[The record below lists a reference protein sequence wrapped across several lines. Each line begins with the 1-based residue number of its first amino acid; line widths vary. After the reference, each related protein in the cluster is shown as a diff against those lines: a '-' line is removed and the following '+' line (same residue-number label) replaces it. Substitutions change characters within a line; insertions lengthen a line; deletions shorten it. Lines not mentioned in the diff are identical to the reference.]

1 MREWVLLEFLAG
13 RVGATALR
21 RDLRGDESPEA
32 PPVPPSPEYLELEL
46 LPRHLLRLC
55 DAVLDRELDAAL
67 LAPIASRLRSSAR
80 FRRSRQDPDRRV
92 VEEVLEAWSS
102 TGRGP
107 IDRETVS
114 VYRRWVVTRRSP
126 FPRI

>member
-13 RVGATALR
+13 RVGASVLR
-21 RDLRGDESPEA
+21 RDLRGDAPAA

-80 FRRSRQDPDRRV
+80 FGRSRQDPDRRGV
-92 VEEVLEAWSS
+92 GEVLEAWSS

-107 IDRETVS
+107 IDRATVLIYPPWY
-114 VYRRWVVTRRSP
+114 V
-126 FPRI
+126 